1 MDKIKMAA
9 LAGGFL
15 VGVSLPAS
23 ADVNGDMNNFFNK
36 LGFASNTSQPQVWQG
51 QAAGYASG
59 GSLYARTQV
68 KTIQL
73 VSMTLPDINAGCG
86 GIDAYLGS
94 FSFIN
99 SEQLQRFGKQIMS
112 NAAGYFFDLAL
123 QTTVPEIKTAKDFLQ
138 KMASDINS
146 MNLSS
151 CQAAQGI
158 VGGLFPRTQVAQ
170 QKVCQ
175 DIAGE
180 SNIFADWAASRQG
193 CSVGGQMD
201 KVQDKASDKDK
212 ERVMKNINIMWNAL
226 SKNRLFD
233 DNKEL
238 KEFVMTL
245 TGTLIFGENSEITPL
260 PARTTDQDLIK
271 AMMEGGTAK
280 IYHCNDSDKCLKVVA
295 DATVTIAANKAL
307 KNQISTLLSSIQ
319 NKAVADE
326 KLTEQEKGFISSTTI
341 PVFKY
346 LVDPQMLGVSNTLLY
361 QLTDYI
367 GYDILLQYIQE
378 LIQQARTMVAT
389 GNYPQSTMDMILENL
404 NQASVQIAAFQS
416 RVQVQQDALL
426 VVDRQM
432 SYMRQQVS
440 ARMMTRYP
448 WYMGNILFS
457 FAVTGQALRWFSLQT
472 RNDILLAIA
481 IVVAWLPLSADSYG
495 LAGVF
500 MLINSWRLCR
510 AKEPAE
516 RIGYGV
522 LWAVM
527 VLLMNAHDITQ
538 AIAGLMVALLALA
551 VCSDIGRSV
560 RRFWPRHF
568 FVMFYAVHL
577 AVLGI
582 VV

>member
-1 MDKIKMAA
+1 MFIRKPLSVLCGM
-9 LAGGFL
+9 LL
-15 VGVSLPAS
+15 GVSLTAA

-180 SNIFADWAASRQG
+180 SNIFSDWAASRQG

-212 ERVMKNINIMWNAL
+212 ERVMKNINVMWNAL

-280 IYHCNDSDKCLKVVA
+280 IYHCNDSEKCLKVVA
-295 DATVTIAANKAL
+295 DASVTISDKKAL
-307 KNQISTLLSSIQ
+307 KNQISALLS
-319 NKAVADE
+319 
-326 KLTEQEKGFISSTTI
+326 ISSTTI

-346 LVDPQMLGVSNTLLY
+346 LVDPQMLGVSNSLLY

-378 LIQQARTMVAT
+378 LIQQARAMVST

-416 RVQVQQDALL
+416 RIQVQQDALL

-440 ARMMTRYP
+440 ARMMTRYQNN
-448 WYMGNILFS
+448 YHFG
-457 FAVTGQALRWFSLQT
+457 GSL
-472 RNDILLAIA
+472 
-481 IVVAWLPLSADSYG
+481 
-495 LAGVF
+495 
-500 MLINSWRLCR
+500 
-510 AKEPAE
+510 
-516 RIGYGV
+516 
-522 LWAVM
+522 
-527 VLLMNAHDITQ
+527 
-538 AIAGLMVALLALA
+538 
-551 VCSDIGRSV
+551 
-560 RRFWPRHF
+560 
-568 FVMFYAVHL
+568 
-577 AVLGI
+577 
-582 VV
+582 